1 MKNTRKGIRIVF
13 NSPVILTFV
22 LLCFCVTL
30 LNEYTGGRSNQLLFI
45 TYHSSLKDPLT
56 YLRFFTHVFGH
67 SGWDHFLGN
76 MTYILLLG
84 PMLEEKYSSQN
95 ILKVIVIT
103 AVVTALINY
112 IFFPGI
118 GLCGASG
125 IAFAFIVMTSFTGF
139 RSGDIPITFI
149 LVAVVFLGQQIYEGI
164 TLQDN
169 ISHMAHIVG
178 GVIGAIVGFKWHK

>member
-1 MKNTRKGIRIVF
+1 MLDF
-13 NSPVILTFV
+13 YPCL
-22 LLCFCVTL
+22 
-30 LNEYTGGRSNQLLFI
+30 
-45 TYHSSLKDPLT
+45 
-56 YLRFFTHVFGH
+56 GH

-84 PMLEEKYSSQN
+84 PMLEEKYSSKN
-95 ILKVIVIT
+95 ILKVFLIT
-103 AVVTALINY
+103 ALVTALINY
-112 IFFPGI
+112 IFFPGV

-139 RSGDIPITFI
+139 RSGDIPLTFL
-149 LVAVVFLGQQIYEGI
+149 LVAAVFIGQQVYEGI

-178 GVIGAIVGFKWHK
+178 GIIGAIVGFKWNK